1 MPAKKNF
8 KNDAKSQYG
17 ALYTTAQWYAA
28 VYEHLFMML
37 SHQSMAQTEQP
48 ETPVAISQ
56 AEMVEELSKEAIRQ
70 GLVTSETEAEDKIE
84 EALEQE
90 VPVDSMLML
99 EQQQNAGSGLDE
111 FTPIEFDNLE
121 ELPVQTIDQN
131 MANEIYRVAEQAKQE
146 AQNYRNSQTSETV
159 VADISQQEL
168 LEINQAPVN
177 VDQLMQS
184 IQADSQI
191 MVQNNEAGMTLA
203 EIPDSLSPEN
213 DKRPNILKDCFI
225 RSARHARL

>member
-8 KNDAKSQYG
+8 KKTMLNRSMGPLIPQHSG
-17 ALYTTAQWYAA
+17 MQLCMSIF
-28 VYEHLFMML
+28 FMML

-56 AEMVEELSKEAIRQ
+56 AEMVDELSKEAIRQ
-70 GLVTSETEAEDKIE
+70 GVATSETEAEEKIE
-84 EALEQE
+84 EALEPE

-99 EQQQNAGSGLDE
+99 EQQQNAGSGLGE
-111 FTPIEFDNLE
+111 FTPIEFDDLE
-121 ELPVQTIDQN
+121 DLPVQTIDQN
-131 MANEIYRVAEQAKQE
+131 MANEIYQVAEQAKQE
-146 AQNYRNSQTSETV
+146 AQNYRNTQTSETV

-191 MVQNNEAGMTLA
+191 IVQNNEAGLTL
-203 EIPDSLSPEN
+203 PEV
-213 DKRPNILKDCFI
+213 PG
-225 RSARHARL
+225 